1 MTAEPSRRE
10 PEPARELDSK
20 ALTPASDST
29 DRRRRDFSRPP
40 TLWRRVLNPINLIT
54 LAFALMVL
62 GSLPVLRGSGRNL
75 DHWGN
80 LVRFLGRFFPPDF
93 SDWRYI
99 LAALGETVQIAVM
112 STLFAFVLSV
122 PLAVAASQNMSPRI
136 VVRITRF
143 LLNCIRTIPSLVWA
157 LIAVSA
163 VGSNALAGVIGLT
176 FYGMGYL
183 GKFFSDA
190 FESVNADTMRGL
202 RTMGAGRW
210 QAFQYGLW
218 PHAKPL
224 IWSHT
229 LWMLEYNVRAASIIG
244 YVGAGGL
251 GLLLHSYQEYGQW
264 DRVCALLLF
273 VLAVVIVLDAV
284 GEWLRARVTS

>member
-1 MTAEPSRRE
+1 MQ
-10 PEPARELDSK
+10 PAQ
-20 ALTPASDST
+20 
-29 DRRRRDFSRPP
+29 RPP
-40 TLWRRVLNPINLIT
+40 WLQRLANPLNLVA
-54 LAFALMVL
+54 LAFVLMVL
-62 GSLPVLRGSGRNL
+62 ASLPVLEGSGRQL

-80 LVRFLGRFFPPDF
+80 LTRFLGRFFPPDF
-93 SDWRYI
+93 SDWRHI
-99 LAALGETVQIAVM
+99 LVALGETVQIATM
-112 STLFAFVLSV
+112 ATLFAFVLSV
-122 PLAVAASQNMSPRI
+122 PLAVAASQNMAPRP
-136 VVRITRF
+136 VVLCMRF
-143 LLNCIRTIPSLVWA
+143 ILNCIRTVPSLVWA

-190 FESVNADTMRGL
+190 FESVNADNVRAL
-202 RTMGAGRW
+202 RAMGAGRW

-218 PHAKPL
+218 PHARPL

-251 GLLLHSYQEYGQW
+251 GLLLHAYQEYGQW
-264 DRVCALLLF
+264 DRVCALLIF